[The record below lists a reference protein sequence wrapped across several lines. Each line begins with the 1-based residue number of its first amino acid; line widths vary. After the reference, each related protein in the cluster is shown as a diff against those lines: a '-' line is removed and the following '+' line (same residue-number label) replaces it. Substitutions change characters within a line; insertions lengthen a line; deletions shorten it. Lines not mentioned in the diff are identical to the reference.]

1 MQINMITALK
11 IIYLS
16 LLYSSF
22 ID

>member
-1 MQINMITALK
+1 MITALK